1 MKRRPSSCAA
11 VLLTALLGLSG
22 CSPVDD
28 SPTETGSSPAAT
40 LTQEVTEED
49 SADRADSAEG
59 QAGDL
64 SLLDRITPV
73 ARVKNA
79 TDIRVEGNHAW
90 VSVPTES
97 TSATSVLDCLQ
108 LLPALTDGEETLT
121 VIFADGV
128 EEECAW
134 PEED

>member
-1 MKRRPSSCAA
+1 MKLRPTPRAA
-11 VLLTALLGLSG
+11 ILLTALLGLSG
-22 CSPVDD
+22 CSPASD
-28 SPTETGSSPAAT
+28 SPTETDPSPTQEGAQEGSPAG
-40 LTQEVTEED
+40 
-49 SADRADSAEG
+49 ADSTDG
-59 QAGDL
+59 QAEDL

-73 ARVKNA
+73 ALVKNA
-79 TDIRVEGNHAW
+79 TDIRVEGDHAW

-108 LLPALTDGEETLT
+108 LLPALIEGKETLT